1 MEKNKLNRKFLAA
14 LWIFSLTGQIAWVI
28 ENMYFNVF
36 IYKMFNA
43 DANAISMMVAASAV
57 SATITTVIIGA
68 LSDKIG
74 KRKIFICGGYI
85 LWGITILS
93 FALIRKDVLQVI
105 FPAAST
111 AAVGIT
117 LVIIMDCVMTFFGSS
132 ANDACFNAWLTDLTD
147 NTNRGTA
154 EGINSMMPLL
164 AMLAVFGGFMSFDL
178 NKAESWTV
186 IYLIIG
192 IAVFLIGIIGIF
204 LIDESGKK
212 ISENKNYFSN
222 IVYGF
227 RPSVIKQNKILYITL
242 GAFAVFG
249 ISIQIFMP
257 YLILYYNVTL
267 KMDNYVIIMA
277 PAILIGAIF
286 TALYGRLYDK
296 HGFKKTIIPSI
307 VLLCIGYIMLYIFKS
322 TAFVFIGS
330 LLMICG
336 FLSGTA
342 IFGAMIR
349 DYTPAGKAG
358 MFQGLRIVGQVLI
371 PGIIGPA
378 VGAYVLRNAETIIND
393 DGTTSFVPNANIY
406 MAALAVAVMLFI
418 VLFIQFAVMRKEVKK
433 HE

>member
-1 MEKNKLNRKFLAA
+1 
-14 LWIFSLTGQIAWVI
+14 
-28 ENMYFNVF
+28 
-36 IYKMFNA
+36 
-43 DANAISMMVAASAV
+43 
-57 SATITTVIIGA
+57 
-68 LSDKIG
+68 
-74 KRKIFICGGYI
+74 
-85 LWGITILS
+85 
-93 FALIRKDVLQVI
+93 
-105 FPAAST
+105 
-111 AAVGIT
+111 
-117 LVIIMDCVMTFFGSS
+117 
-132 ANDACFNAWLTDLTD
+132 
-147 NTNRGTA
+147 
-154 EGINSMMPLL
+154 MPLL